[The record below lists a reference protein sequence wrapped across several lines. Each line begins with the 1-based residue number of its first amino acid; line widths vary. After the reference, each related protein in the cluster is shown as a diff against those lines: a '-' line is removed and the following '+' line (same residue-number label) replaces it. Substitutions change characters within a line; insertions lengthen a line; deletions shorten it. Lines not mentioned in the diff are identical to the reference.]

1 VIVTLETCKPVSLF
15 LGQLGSGVDG
25 GSMVGGGGG
34 NGVARGCM
42 VAAAG
47 WLLEDK
53 HVNSTVSLD
62 IIGLRGSTTNLT

>member
-1 VIVTLETCKPVSLF
+1 MIVTLETCKPVSLS

-42 VAAAG
+42 VADAG
-47 WLLEDK
+47 LIVLTGHLIGILLNE
-53 HVNSTVSLD
+53 
-62 IIGLRGSTTNLT
+62 R